1 MHRTATIRALA
12 LALCAPSGLGAQVR
26 GSEPAQVSQ
35 TVDGTKV
42 TVTYSRPRLRGRHD
56 VFGNQVPWG
65 EIWTPGANDATKL
78 TVSKDVTIEGHAV
91 PQGSYSVWI
100 PMKPG
105 EWTLVLDRDTT
116 LFHESGPKERAGQI
130 RFPVR
135 KVAVPLTDVLTWSFT
150 GLGVSRMTLVM
161 QWETTSVPLEI
172 KVTPTQQT
180 AVDPALG
187 RRLEGRYEIRF
198 KPAPPAKDS
207 SVTAVPTM
215 PDRVVF
221 KVWQDGRLLRARMD
235 PPMWPG
241 LHDFLVLRKSD
252 EVYMLAEA
260 EGDEILDLWDWAVL
274 EFAFAGGTATGF
286 EMRSTS
292 DEVEATGARLP

>member
-1 MHRTATIRALA
+1 MHRTATTVALA
-12 LALCAPSGLGAQVR
+12 LALWLPSVLEAQVR

-91 PQGSYSVWI
+91 PLGSYSVWI

-105 EWTLVLDRDTT
+105 EWTMVLDRDTT

-150 GLGVSRMTLVM
+150 ELKVSKMKLVM

-172 KVTPTQQT
+172 AVTPTQQT

-187 RRLEGRYEIRF
+187 RRLEGRYEMRF
-198 KPAPPAKDS
+198 KPAPPPKDP

-215 PDRVVF
+215 PERVVLT
-221 KVWQDGRLLRARMD
+221 VWQDGRLLRARMD

-252 EVYMLAEA
+252 DVYMLAEA
-260 EGDEILDLWDWAVL
+260 EGDEIRDMWDWEVL
-274 EFAFAGGTATGF
+274 EFKFADGKATGF
-286 EMRSTS
+286 EMRLTN
-292 DEVEATGARLP
+292 DEVEATGTRMR